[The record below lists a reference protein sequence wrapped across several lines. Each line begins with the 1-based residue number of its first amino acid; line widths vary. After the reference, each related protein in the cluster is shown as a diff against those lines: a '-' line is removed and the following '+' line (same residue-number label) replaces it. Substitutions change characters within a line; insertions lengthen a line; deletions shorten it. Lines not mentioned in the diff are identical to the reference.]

1 MPAPLKLTDSE
12 LTTVMA
18 ACRPLNTADRDAFL
32 QHVAVALASQPVL
45 GDGVVARICREI
57 FSQHWR
63 APELDPRGAG
73 GKYSR

>member
-18 ACRPLNTADRDAFL
+18 ACRPLNTADRESFL
-32 QHVAVALASQPVL
+32 QHVAVALAGQPVL
-45 GDGVVARICREI
+45 GDGVVSRICREV

-63 APELDPRGAG
+63 APEIDGRTAG
-73 GKYSR
+73 GKYAK

>member
-18 ACRPLNTADRDAFL
+18 ACRPLNTADRESFL
-32 QHVAVALASQPVL
+32 QHVAVALA
-45 GDGVVARICREI
+45 GHDGVVSRICREV

-63 APELDPRGAG
+63 APEIDGRTAG
-73 GKYSR
+73 GKYAK